1 MKLPSNR
8 RLKLAGGDRSKG
20 SGVLCAGRQG
30 LTFTDTARRGRVAR
44 SLSAIR
50 YAAAAGVDDPILT
63 PRLPTIDRRL
73 RSTLGT
79 ASRAADSHE
88 AFRRRIDLEQRY
100 RREMAW
106 GGPHVRFGVG
116 HSIRDIPGVRQLST
130 EHTLG
135 AGGLD
140 EGPPLDGR
148 QNVTSDSG
156 RRSRRPRRRV
166 RSVFSC
172 PRVDRRD
179 VLVRRGFGGQPPNKR
194 LKLPARVGY

>member
-1 MKLPSNR
+1 MRYSH
-8 RLKLAGGDRSKG
+8 LAF
-20 SGVLCAGRQG
+20 VL
-30 LTFTDTARRGRVAR
+30 L
-44 SLSAIR
+44 
-50 YAAAAGVDDPILT
+50 AAGCRQHWEP
-63 PRLPTIDRRL
+63 P
-73 RSTLGT
+73 
-79 ASRAADSHE
+79 
-88 AFRRRIDLEQRY
+88 LEQPTPMKPSDAVLIWSNGTV
-100 RREMAW
+100 EKW
-106 GGPHVRFGVG
+106 HGGGPHVRFGVG

-148 QNVTSDSG
+148 QNVTSGSG
-156 RRSRRPRRRV
+156 RRSRRPRCRV

-179 VLVRRGFGGQPPNKR
+179 VLVRRGFGGQLPNKR

>member
-1 MKLPSNR
+1 
-8 RLKLAGGDRSKG
+8 
-20 SGVLCAGRQG
+20 
-30 LTFTDTARRGRVAR
+30 
-44 SLSAIR
+44 
-50 YAAAAGVDDPILT
+50 
-63 PRLPTIDRRL
+63 
-73 RSTLGT
+73 
-79 ASRAADSHE
+79 
-88 AFRRRIDLEQRY
+88 
-100 RREMAW
+100 MAW

-116 HSIRDIPGVRQLST
+116 HSIRDISGVRQLST

-156 RRSRRPRRRV
+156 RRSRRPRCRV

-179 VLVRRGFGGQPPNKR
+179 VLVRRGFGGQPPNKH
-194 LKLPARVGY
+194 LKLPGAQEEGRIALPCWPAFLSASPPPCAGPPFARSL